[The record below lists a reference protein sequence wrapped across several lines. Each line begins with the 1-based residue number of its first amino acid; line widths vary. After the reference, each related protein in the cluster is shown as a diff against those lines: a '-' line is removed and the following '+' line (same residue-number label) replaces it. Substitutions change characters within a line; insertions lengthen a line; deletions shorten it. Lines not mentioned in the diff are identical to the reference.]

1 MYNVTMSKVKGGERI
16 RTDIIQGT
24 CQDYPIIGESFALIA
39 ESLSFAGG
47 VRLITTSYVQ
57 QIDEQEDGS
66 LNIET
71 QNSIYNI
78 TIAE

>member
-1 MYNVTMSKVKGGERI
+1 MSKVKGGERI

-24 CQDYPIIGESFALIA
+24 CLDQPIIGESFAILA

-47 VRLITTSYVQ
+47 VRLITTSHVQ
-57 QIDEQEDGS
+57 RIDEQEDGS

-71 QNSIYNI
+71 QNSIYNVTI
-78 TIAE
+78 TE